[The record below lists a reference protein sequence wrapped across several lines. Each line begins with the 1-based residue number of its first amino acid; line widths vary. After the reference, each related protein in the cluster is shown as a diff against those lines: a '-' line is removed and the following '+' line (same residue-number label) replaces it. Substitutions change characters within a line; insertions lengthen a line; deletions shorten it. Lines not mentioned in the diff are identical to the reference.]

1 MIADISRD
9 SIKGVITGKIRTWLD
24 FPFLHS
30 VISSTLNHLLIAVV
44 LSVDLVGGWFTG
56 RIYIFSVVRA
66 SGS

>member
-9 SIKGVITGKIRTWLD
+9 SIKGVITGKNQTWLD

-44 LSVDLVGGWFTG
+44 LSVDLVVGG
-56 RIYIFSVVRA
+56 VVYR
-66 SGS
+66 